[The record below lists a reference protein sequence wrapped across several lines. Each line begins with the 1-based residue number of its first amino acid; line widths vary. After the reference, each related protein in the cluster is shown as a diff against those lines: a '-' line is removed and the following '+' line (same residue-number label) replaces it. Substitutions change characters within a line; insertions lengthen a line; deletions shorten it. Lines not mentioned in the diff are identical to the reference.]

1 MITVYC
7 KYRYYFAIFSKQTYL
22 AEIKSELSDIRNSL
36 AINTQMLQS
45 LSAGP
50 MCEVTGEDMGI
61 TLPLQNSEELD
72 EIEQQLLHDPKFKKS
87 LVSMT

>member
-1 MITVYC
+1 M
-7 KYRYYFAIFSKQTYL
+7 
-22 AEIKSELSDIRNSL
+22 KSELSDIRNSV

-45 LSAGP
+45 LSAGS
-50 MCEVTGEDMGI
+50 MCEVTGEDLGI

-87 LVSMT
+87 LVSMAWCFW